1 MTYSSKKKTCSNT
14 RFILQRGGQRPE
26 RNLVTA
32 LLRVTGIVSEYDHLW
47 VSWSKNAKNWYIEE
61 HLYGATT
68 HLTCH
73 IENPQYGIDLSA
85 FGQSR
90 GEENEVVYP
99 MVEANIDRAEYIER
113 D

>member
-1 MTYSSKKKTCSNT
+1 MPGARYTKEYCTEISEAVIKIMATSN
-14 RFILQRGGQRPE
+14 LEP
-26 RNLVTA
+26 
-32 LLRVTGIVSEYDHLW
+32 EYDHLW
-47 VSWSKNAKNWYIEE
+47 VSWSKNEKNWYIEE
-61 HLYGATT
+61 HLYGAMT
-68 HLTCH
+68 HLTYH

-99 MVEANIDRAEYIER
+99 MVEANIDRVEYIER

>member
-1 MTYSSKKKTCSNT
+1 MPGAHYTKEYCTDISEAVIKIMATS
-14 RFILQRGGQRPE
+14 ILS
-26 RNLVTA
+26 RNMIIFGFPGA
-32 LLRVTGIVSEYDHLW
+32 
-47 VSWSKNAKNWYIEE
+47 KMQKNWYIEE
-61 HLYGATT
+61 HLYGAMT

-99 MVEANIDRAEYIER
+99 MAEANIDRVEYIER

>member
-1 MTYSSKKKTCSNT
+1 M
-14 RFILQRGGQRPE
+14 
-26 RNLVTA
+26 
-32 LLRVTGIVSEYDHLW
+32 
-47 VSWSKNAKNWYIEE
+47 
-61 HLYGATT
+61 T
-68 HLTCH
+68 HLTGH

-99 MVEANIDRAEYIER
+99 RVEANIDRVEYIER